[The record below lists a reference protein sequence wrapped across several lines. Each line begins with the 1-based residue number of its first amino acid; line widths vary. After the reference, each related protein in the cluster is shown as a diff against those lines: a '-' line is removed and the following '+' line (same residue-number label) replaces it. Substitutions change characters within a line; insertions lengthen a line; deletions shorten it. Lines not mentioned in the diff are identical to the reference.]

1 MAFTRSKIIKA
12 LLEEV
17 GLTEQD
23 AQAALSKILGSITMA
38 LGTARDVRIRN
49 FGRFHAVETK
59 DRKVRLP
66 QESVY
71 LQVPSK
77 RVVRFRCSKKLK
89 ALINDADA
97 ASRLWP
103 DGLKRLYDN
112 LLSSEKF
119 KTVLD
124 DHRQWLFSGGKTGA
138 RADLTGVDLRGT
150 DLESVGLQKAKLT
163 STCLSGSDLTN
174 ANLENADLE
183 NANLDGTC
191 LCWANL
197 QGANLRGASLRGAE
211 LRWTDLQNA
220 DLSETDLSNTD
231 LSGADLKGAILT
243 GAEFYGAKME
253 KPLSKIKSQSFS
265 DRLKKKL
272 KNRCF

>member
-1 MAFTRSKIIKA
+1 MALTRSEIIKA

-163 STCLSGSDLTN
+163 CTCLSGSDLTN